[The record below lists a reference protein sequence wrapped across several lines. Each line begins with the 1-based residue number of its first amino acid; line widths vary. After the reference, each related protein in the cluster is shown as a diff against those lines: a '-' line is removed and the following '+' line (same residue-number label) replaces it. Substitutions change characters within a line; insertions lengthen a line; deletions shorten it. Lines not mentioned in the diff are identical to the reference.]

1 MKFIHF
7 DNPHRQ
13 KHFALFNGMNHPHF
27 GLSTH
32 LDISVFL
39 ARLQSQNLAF
49 TPTIVY
55 LVCRAANAIT
65 EFRWRIRGEQ
75 VVEHELVHPSFTV
88 PTEASTVFSFCYVDY
103 RPEFS
108 EFVAAYHAAV
118 ARMQQ
123 NPSME
128 DEAGRDDYLFLSAV
142 PWVSFTSVQHAMPY
156 HPGDSVPRIVWGKY
170 FREGDRT
177 QLPFSVQAHH
187 AVVDGWHVGQ
197 YLQTLQALLDEFDFR

>member
-1 MKFIHF
+1 
-7 DNPHRQ
+7 
-13 KHFALFNGMNHPHF
+13 A
-27 GLSTH
+27 T
-32 LDISVFL
+32 
-39 ARLQSQNLAF
+39 
-49 TPTIVY
+49 
-55 LVCRAANAIT
+55 AA
-65 EFRWRIRGEQ
+65 W
-75 VVEHELVHPSFTV
+75 
-88 PTEASTVFSFCYVDY
+88 Y
-103 RPEFS
+103 
-108 EFVAAYHAAV
+108 AAV